1 MSKTAI
7 LLLSLVHITISD
19 DYAHIGQFC
28 SEEKFNELPCLR
40 DFCTE
45 INVQTNIWATMN
57 GNVYGKLYKM

>member
-28 SEEKFNELPCLR
+28 SEEKFKELPCLR
-40 DFCTE
+40 DFCAE
-45 INVQTNIWATMN
+45 INVQANVWANTN
-57 GNVYGKLYKM
+57 GSVDERLFKM